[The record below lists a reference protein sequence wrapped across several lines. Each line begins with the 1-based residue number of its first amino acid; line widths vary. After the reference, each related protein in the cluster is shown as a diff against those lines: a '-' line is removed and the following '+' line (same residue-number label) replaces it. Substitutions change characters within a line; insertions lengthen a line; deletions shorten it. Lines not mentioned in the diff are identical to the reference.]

1 MINLKIFSDYIWPF
15 CYIGK
20 GIVDRLK
27 KEYSIEDTWV
37 SYELH
42 PETPAEGIL
51 LSERFKG
58 RDMSG
63 FYDQLRRRGKEAG
76 VIFGKRAILSNS
88 RLALEAS
95 EYARDMGKYEA
106 FHENIFHAYFTEA
119 LDIGILDVIA
129 AVAKKSG
136 LDDVDIRKSL
146 KDGRYSKRLEQAR
159 KEGQAINLTG
169 VPTFIINAK
178 HKIVGAQ
185 PIDVFRDLFQEIGA
199 GK

>member
-1 MINLKIFSDYIWPF
+1 
-15 CYIGK
+15 
-20 GIVDRLK
+20 
-27 KEYSIEDTWV
+27 
-37 SYELH
+37 
-42 PETPAEGIL
+42 
-51 LSERFKG
+51 
-58 RDMSG
+58 MSG
-63 FYDQLRRRGKEAG
+63 FYDQLQRRGKEAG
-76 VIFGKRAILSNS
+76 VVFGNRAILSNS

-106 FHENIFHAYFTEA
+106 FHESIFHAYFTEA
-119 LDIGILDVIA
+119 LDIGILDVLA

-136 LDDVDIRKSL
+136 LDDSDMRKFL

-159 KEGQAINLTG
+159 REAQAINLTG

-185 PIDVFRDLFQEIGA
+185 PIDVFRDLFREIGE

>member
-1 MINLKIFSDYIWPF
+1 
-15 CYIGK
+15 
-20 GIVDRLK
+20 
-27 KEYSIEDTWV
+27 
-37 SYELH
+37 
-42 PETPAEGIL
+42 
-51 LSERFKG
+51 
-58 RDMSG
+58 MSG

-76 VIFGKRAILSNS
+76 VIFGNRSILSNS

-95 EYARDMGKYEA
+95 EYARDRGKYDA

-136 LDDVDIRKSL
+136 LDDTDMRKSL
-146 KDGRYSKRLEQAR
+146 KDGRYSKSLDQAR
-159 KEGQAINLTG
+159 KEAQAINLTG

-178 HKIVGAQ
+178 QKIVGAQ
-185 PIDVFRDLFQEIGA
+185 PIDVFRDLFHEIDE

>member
-1 MINLKIFSDYIWPF
+1 
-15 CYIGK
+15 
-20 GIVDRLK
+20 
-27 KEYSIEDTWV
+27 
-37 SYELH
+37 
-42 PETPAEGIL
+42 
-51 LSERFKG
+51 
-58 RDMSG
+58 MSG
-63 FYDQLRRRGKEAG
+63 FYDQLQRRGKEAG
-76 VIFGKRAILSNS
+76 IIFGNRAILSNS

-95 EYARDMGKYEA
+95 EYARDKGKYEL

-146 KDGRYSKRLEQAR
+146 KNNLYKKRLEQAR
-159 KEGQAINLTG
+159 KEGQIINLTG

-185 PIDVFRDLFQEIGA
+185 PIDIFRDLFNKIGE
-199 GK
+199 GN

>member
-1 MINLKIFSDYIWPF
+1 
-15 CYIGK
+15 
-20 GIVDRLK
+20 
-27 KEYSIEDTWV
+27 
-37 SYELH
+37 
-42 PETPAEGIL
+42 
-51 LSERFKG
+51 
-58 RDMSG
+58 MSG

-106 FHENIFHAYFTEA
+106 FHESIFHTYFTEA
-119 LDIGILDVIA
+119 LDIGIVDVIVA
-129 AVAKKSG
+129 IAKKSG
-136 LDDVDIRKSL
+136 FDDTDMRKSL

-159 KEGQAINLTG
+159 KEAQAINLTG

-185 PIDVFRDLFQEIGA
+185 PIDVFRDLFNEIGE

>member
-1 MINLKIFSDYIWPF
+1 
-15 CYIGK
+15 
-20 GIVDRLK
+20 
-27 KEYSIEDTWV
+27 
-37 SYELH
+37 
-42 PETPAEGIL
+42 
-51 LSERFKG
+51 
-58 RDMSG
+58 MSG
-63 FYDQLRRRGKEAG
+63 FYDHLRRRGKEAG
-76 VIFGKRAILSNS
+76 VVFGNRAILSNS

-95 EYARDMGKYEA
+95 EYARDMGKYDA

-136 LDDVDIRKSL
+136 LDDVDMRKSL
-146 KDGRYSKRLEQAR
+146 KDGRYRKRLEQAR
-159 KEGQAINLTG
+159 KEGLTIDLTG

-185 PIDVFRDLFQEIGA
+185 PIDVFRNLFNEIGE